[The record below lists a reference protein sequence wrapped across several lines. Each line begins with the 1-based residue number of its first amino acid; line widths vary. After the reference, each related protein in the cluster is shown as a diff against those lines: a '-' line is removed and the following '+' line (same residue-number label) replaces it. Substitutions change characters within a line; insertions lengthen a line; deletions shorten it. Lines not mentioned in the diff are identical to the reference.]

1 MFIAASVLAAAALA
15 TAACKPWTVRP
26 IEESGASAGGGGAAA
41 AAARFD
47 PSAYVDTIWA
57 TKVLPQASSDAVDL
71 AAALATPPAAAPA
84 GSPAG
89 AASSGP
95 RSLLVRGAG
104 VITKVDRQS
113 RVGLAYVDLD
123 PADGRPDA
131 ALQIGPVLRG
141 TSLRDAVGF
150 IRFAD
155 FSNQIDYA
163 RVGSALNDRVLATV
177 LQTLPADLHAGQ
189 RVTFTGATR
198 LDSRARLSSD
208 PAAAMPASARATAPA
223 APIAPVP
230 DAASAAA
237 PAAGPA
243 SASRPAIEI
252 VPITLRVEGA
262 AQ

>member
-1 MFIAASVLAAAALA
+1 MTHASSTKRRARRWMLAAACVLV
-15 TAACKPWTVRP
+15 TAFAIAGAGCKPWTVRP
-26 IEESGASAGGGGAAA
+26 IDDSGASAGGTGAAA

-57 TKVLPQASSDAVDL
+57 AKVLPQAASDAVDL
-71 AAALATPPAAAPA
+71 ATALAAPSATPSAVPPAGNAA
-84 GSPAG
+84 
-89 AASSGP
+89 SGP

-163 RVGSALNDRVLATV
+163 RVGGALNDRVLATV

-189 RVTFTGATR
+189 RVTFTGAVR
-198 LDSRARLSSD
+198 LD
-208 PAAAMPASARATAPA
+208 ARASAPA
-223 APIAPVP
+223 ADATSTPARAAG
-230 DAASAAA
+230 AASA
-237 PAAGPA
+237 
-243 SASRPAIEI
+243 STPAIEI
-252 VPITLRVEGA
+252 VPVTLRIEGA